1 MEFEKLISDFAERHT
16 VRLKGASGESK
27 GLRRYDKENLLWQ
40 FTVAIRSDRVGSVGS
55 CWLQPTARRRPT
67 SVRRSEKLNAPCG
80 WKRKYGIIIKF
91 YGGGVGLTVGAEVP
105 SRGRA
110 GHARAHG
117 SGDRKRSIPV
127 E

>member
-1 MEFEKLISDFAERHT
+1 MPLNIT
-16 VRLKGASGESK
+16 G
-27 GLRRYDKENLLWQ
+27 
-40 FTVAIRSDRVGSVGS
+40 
-55 CWLQPTARRRPT
+55 
-67 SVRRSEKLNAPCG
+67 SEKLNAPCG
-80 WKRKYGIIIKF
+80 RKRKYGIILEF
-91 YGGGVGLTVGAEVP
+91 RGGGVGLTVGAEVP